1 MKLLQPGILEKKDD
15 KTAVCKFYL
24 AVYRFHAR
32 VQTLTCTTYDKYL
45 RENIM
50 AVLTSK
56 SGIGAVAKFVIES
69 LWDDEQA
76 ELTDGTDR
84 FCPYP
89 NDFNLEKL
97 TNEVP
102 GPMKTFLDTINSKS
116 RTETGEKKKK
126 LGKIAVTHPLMQFCK
141 NKIHLSPLLLA
152 VGLFIHKV
160 SRSQF
165 LVDVLHSVGF
175 SVLYSE
181 VCKFEEC
188 AALSIVKFDDFLSDS
203 EFESENRF

>member
-1 MKLLQPGILEKKDD
+1 
-15 KTAVCKFYL
+15 
-24 AVYRFHAR
+24 
-32 VQTLTCTTYDKYL
+32 
-45 RENIM
+45 
-50 AVLTSK
+50 
-56 SGIGAVAKFVIES
+56 
-69 LWDDEQA
+69 
-76 ELTDGTDR
+76 
-84 FCPYP
+84 
-89 NDFNLEKL
+89 
-97 TNEVP
+97 
-102 GPMKTFLDTINSKS
+102 MKTFLDMINSKS

-152 VGLFIHKV
+152 VGLFVHKV
-160 SRSQF
+160 SRLQF

-181 VCKFEEC
+181 VCNFEEC